1 MNIVKV
7 FNNLCTPVKVYFI
20 CSMISIAFTVII
32 FNFPHLMLQTIY
44 KEEKTRNI
52 KNNSKFNKIIMDV
65 AKSAAVFGFFMSFII
80 TYVLQLLCKKFNK
93 KFIWVI
99 VAVMLLPSLLGNLHI
114 LFNLF

>member
-1 MNIVKV
+1 MNIVKL

-20 CSMISIAFTVII
+20 CSMISLAFTVIT

-52 KNNSKFNKIIMDV
+52 KSNSKFNKIIMDF
-65 AKSAAVFGFFMSFII
+65 AKSVALVVFFMLFII